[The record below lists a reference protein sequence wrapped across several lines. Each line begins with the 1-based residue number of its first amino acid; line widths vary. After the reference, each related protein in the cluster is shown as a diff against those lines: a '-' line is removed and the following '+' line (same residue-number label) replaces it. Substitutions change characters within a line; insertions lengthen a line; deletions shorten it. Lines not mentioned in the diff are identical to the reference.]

1 MKNVF
6 FSIITPVFNGKNYI
20 NDYLASLKNQTYK
33 YWEAIII
40 DDKSYD
46 DSYAFL
52 KEATK
57 DDKRFKIYQN
67 QFIKNKPTPYAARI
81 WPNKNQGDLY
91 IIFRHR
97 RLLVPKTRIRLLFFK

>member
-20 NDYLASLKNQTYK
+20 NEYLASLKNQSFK

-40 DDKSYD
+40 DDKSD
-46 DSYAFL
+46 DNSYKFL

-57 DDKRFKIYQN
+57 DDKRFKIYIFLQN
-67 QFIKNKPTPYAARI
+67 FEEYRMKETIQTNY
-81 WPNKNQGDLY
+81 LS
-91 IIFRHR
+91 
-97 RLLVPKTRIRLLFFK
+97 